1 MKRVLTA
8 MLIAGVMMCSG
19 CKKAEN
25 KAVITVDNV
34 PITKEEIVEIV
45 DKQLS
50 SPFLANIDKE
60 SKDFKVMRLVATDKA
75 INELIVKKILLAE
88 IAKRNITVSQEE
100 LAKYKEN
107 LIREIGGEDNLKQLL
122 AKNNL
127 DENEFNSLIANE
139 IQITKLIDTLSPVK
153 VSDNDVK
160 NFYKENKAAKFTYP
174 DTVRASHILI
184 KDKAKAETVLK
195 QAKAPKADFAALAK
209 QYSEDPGSAAKGG
222 DLGFF
227 TKEQMVPEFS
237 KAAFSLK
244 PDTVSDLVKSEY
256 GYHIIKV
263 VDRKKAGVMPLKEVQ
278 NEIKKFLED
287 EKKVEVLQKFVE
299 SKKAQTEIQ
308 YIDEK
313 YSPDG
318 LKKAMQELSKE
329 MPVAPQPT
337 NLPAPQEEAK

>member
-34 PITKEEIVEIV
+34 PITKQEINEIV

-60 SKDFKVMRLVATDKA
+60 SKEFKVMRIVATDKA
-75 INELIVKKILLAE
+75 INELIVKKLLMAE

-100 LAKYKEN
+100 LNTYKEN
-107 LIREIGGEDNLKQLL
+107 LVKEIGGEENLKQLL

-139 IQITKLIDTLSPVK
+139 IQITKLIGTLSVIK
-153 VSDNDVK
+153 VSDSDVK
-160 NFYKENKAAKFTYP
+160 NFYKENKASKFTYP

-184 KDKAKAETVLK
+184 KDKAKAEDVLK

-287 EKKVEVLQKFVE
+287 EKKVEVLQKFIE
-299 SKKAQTEIQ
+299 GQKAQVKIE
-308 YIDEK
+308 YIDDAFKPET
-313 YSPDG
+313 
-318 LKKAMQELSKE
+318 LKKELKE
-329 MPVAPQPT
+329 LGEDVPVAPQPT
-337 NLPAPQEEAK
+337 ALPKTEEDK

>member
-34 PITKEEIVEIV
+34 PITKQEINEIV

-60 SKDFKVMRLVATDKA
+60 SKEFKVMRIVATDKA
-75 INELIVKKILLAE
+75 INELIVKKLLMAE

-100 LAKYKEN
+100 LNTYKEN
-107 LIREIGGEDNLKQLL
+107 LVKEIGGEENLKQLL

-127 DENEFNSLIANE
+127 DENEFDSLIANE
-139 IQITKLIDTLSPVK
+139 IQITKLIGTLSVIK
-153 VSDNDVK
+153 VSDSDVK
-160 NFYKENKAAKFTYP
+160 NFYKENKASKFTYP

-184 KDKAKAETVLK
+184 KDKAKAEDVLK
-195 QAKAPKADFAALAK
+195 MAKAPKADFAALAK

-287 EKKVEVLQKFVE
+287 EKKVEVLQKFIE
-299 SKKAQTEIQ
+299 GQKAQVKIE
-308 YIDEK
+308 YIDDAFKPET
-313 YSPDG
+313 
-318 LKKAMQELSKE
+318 LKKELKE
-329 MPVAPQPT
+329 LGEDVPVAPQPT
-337 NLPAPQEEAK
+337 ALPKTEEDK